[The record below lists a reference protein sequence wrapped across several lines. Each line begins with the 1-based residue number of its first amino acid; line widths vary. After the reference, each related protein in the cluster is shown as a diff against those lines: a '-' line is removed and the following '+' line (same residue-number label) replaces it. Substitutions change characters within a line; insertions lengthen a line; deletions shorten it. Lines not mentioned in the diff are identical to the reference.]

1 MAIQSGLVQA
11 FLLDRQGSGQS
22 LNAEQISEWQSHQG
36 LLWVHVDYTDEEAVR
51 WLTEEASLDPV
62 VVEALTVTDTRPRCT
77 PFGQNLLLVLRGVN
91 LNPGAEPDDMVS
103 IRLWV
108 EQNRIISTR
117 KRQLAS
123 IQDMVSAIKQ
133 QQAPMNSG
141 EFVVDLADHL
151 TWRMSDTIENYDETL
166 ANLEDRIL
174 SNDHSDIKTELS
186 SLRRQIIT
194 LHRYLAPQ
202 RDALARLQTEKQY
215 WLDEGQRLRLREVT
229 DRMIRYLE
237 DIDAMRERA
246 IVIQEELQ
254 SQLSEKGNQR
264 VYLLSIITA
273 VFLPLGLV
281 TGLLGINVGGMPG
294 ADNPDAFLY
303 VSVGLFITGIIL
315 TLLLRRK
322 NWL

>member
-22 LNAEQISEWQSHQG
+22 LSPEQISQWQPHQG
-36 LLWVHVDYTDEEAVR
+36 LLWVHVDYTNSEAVR
-51 WLTEEASLDPV
+51 WLQEETGLDPV

-77 PFGQNLLLVLRGVN
+77 PFGQSLLLLLRGVN

-123 IQDMVSAIKQ
+123 VQDMVSAIQ
-133 QQAPMNSG
+133 QQKAPLNSG
-141 EFVVDLADHL
+141 EFIVDLVDHMI
-151 TWRMSDTIENYDETL
+151 WRMSDTLENYDETL
-166 ANLEDRIL
+166 ATLEERIL
-174 SNDHSDIKTELS
+174 SHDQRDVKAELS
-186 SLRRQIIT
+186 LLRRQIIT

-215 WLDEGQRLRLREVT
+215 WLDETQRLRLREIT
-229 DRMIRYLE
+229 DRLIRYLE

-254 SQLSEKGNQR
+254 SQLSEQGNQR

-294 ADNPDAFLY
+294 TENPDAFFY
-303 VSVGLFITGIIL
+303 VSIGLLVTGVIL